1 MLSNLV
7 FKNSYNSYNSYNSQ
21 KYEYIN
27 KYKSKDIADRQRES
41 SNVIIKYPDRVPVI
55 VDTND
60 NSSFNEKLDKHKFVV
75 PDTLSVSEFVI
86 IIRKRLRIDS
96 SKAIFVFC
104 GNTILIGSMPIRQI
118 YDKYKEE
125 DGFLY
130 LIYKAES
137 TYG

>member
-7 FKNSYNSYNSYNSQ
+7 FKNSHNLYNF
-21 KYEYIN
+21 KYIN

-104 GNTILIGSMPIRQI
+104 GNTILVGTMLIRHI
-118 YDKYKEE
+118 YDQYKEE

>member
-1 MLSNLV
+1 MLSNIV

>member
-7 FKNSYNSYNSYNSQ
+7 FKKSFSLHNF
-21 KYEYIN
+21 EYIN
-27 KYKSKDIADRQRES
+27 KYKSLDITDRQRES
-41 SNVIIKYPDRVPVI
+41 SNIIIKYPDRVPVI

-75 PDTLSVSEFVI
+75 PDTLSVSEFII
-86 IIRKRLRIDS
+86 IIRKRLKIDY

-104 GNTILIGSMPIRQI
+104 GNTILIGSMLMRHI
-118 YDKYKEE
+118 YDKHQEE

-137 TYG
+137 TFG

>member
-137 TYG
+137 TFG